1 MTQRTKEIGIRM
13 ALGSQRRDVLFLVVK
28 FGLRLALAGVGI
40 GLAASLVLTRFLQS
54 MLFEVKPTDP
64 VTFAAVTI
72 LLVLVSLAAC
82 FIPARRAMGVD
93 PMIALRYE

>member
-1 MTQRTKEIGIRM
+1 M

>member
-1 MTQRTKEIGIRM
+1 
-13 ALGSQRRDVLFLVVK
+13 VLFLVVK